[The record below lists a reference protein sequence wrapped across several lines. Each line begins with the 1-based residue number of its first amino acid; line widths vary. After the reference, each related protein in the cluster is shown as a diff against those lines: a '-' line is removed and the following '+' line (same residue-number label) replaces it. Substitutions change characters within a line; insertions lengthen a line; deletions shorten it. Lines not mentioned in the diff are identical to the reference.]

1 MTHQLKASRSRGR
14 ANGLCKLM
22 VLGLNVSFKVK
33 WGFEVMCKIGKEEQ
47 KRMESTIS
55 NYRGRW

>member
-1 MTHQLKASRSRGR
+1 
-14 ANGLCKLM
+14 M

-33 WGFEVMCKIGKEEQ
+33 WGFEVMWKIGKEEQ